1 MRKIFRDVQ
10 LGAYES
16 VPILRSGVG
25 DHAMAVRRGVVR
37 VDKTIDAG
45 TVLIHEID
53 EVIPRD
59 LVVLVR
65 SNRRD
70 AIVLRVTIVRTDKPR
85 IDREKQS
92 AGDQK
97 PSHRPSMRLTI
108 PVFSGLRH
116 VVTPTIRQSRFGG

>member
-1 MRKIFRDVQ
+1 
-10 LGAYES
+10 
-16 VPILRSGVG
+16 
-25 DHAMAVRRGVVR
+25 MAVRRPVVR

-70 AIVLRVTIVRTDKPR
+70 AIVLRVTIVRTDEPR

-92 AGDQK
+92 ADDQK

-116 VVTPTIRQSRFGG
+116 VVTSTIWQSRFGG

>member
-1 MRKIFRDVQ
+1 
-10 LGAYES
+10 
-16 VPILRSGVG
+16 
-25 DHAMAVRRGVVR
+25 MAVRRGVVR
-37 VDKTIDAG
+37 FDKTIDAG

-59 LVVLVR
+59 LVALVR

-70 AIVLRVTIVRTDKPR
+70 AIVLRVTIVRTDGPGME
-85 IDREKQS
+85 REQQS

-108 PVFSGLRH
+108 PAFSGLRH
-116 VVTPTIRQSRFGG
+116 VVTPAIR